1 MGSTA
6 APTALTLAGKVAIV
20 TGASRGIG
28 AATALELA
36 ERGAKV
42 VITYVSPSSEQAT
55 AALVSK
61 INGLGNGAAAIAVR
75 ADLSNTESP
84 AKIVSAT
91 QTAFGDAIDILVNNG
106 AMTMVR
112 ALGSIAVADYATVFD
127 LNVRSVIL
135 MTQAVLPHLRAPGR
149 IVNISSVGSRQGVAG
164 CSVYLASKGAV
175 EALTRCWAAELGP
188 KSHTV
193 NAVAPGA
200 TDTEMLARGT
210 ETMDG
215 LYKVDFSAA
224 TKAMTPMENRLGRTE
239 EIAAVVAMLTEPK
252 SQWVTGQTISV
263 SGGLLM
269 I

>member
-1 MGSTA
+1 M
-6 APTALTLAGKVAIV
+6 
-20 TGASRGIG
+20 
-28 AATALELA
+28 
-36 ERGAKV
+36 
-42 VITYVSPSSEQAT
+42 
-55 AALVSK
+55 SK
-61 INGLGNGAAAIAVR
+61 INDLGNGAAAIAVR
-75 ADLSNTESP
+75 ADLADPASP

-91 QTAFGDAIDILVNNG
+91 QAAFGDAIDILINNT
-106 AMTMVR
+106 AMNLVR
-112 ALGSIAVADYATVFD
+112 SLGSIEASDYAKVFD

-149 IVNISSVGSRQGVAG
+149 IINISSVGSRQGVAG
-164 CSVYLASKGAV
+164 CSVYLASKAAL

-188 KSHTV
+188 RSHTV

-210 ETMDG
+210 EVMDG
-215 LYKVDFSAA
+215 LYNVDFSAA

-239 EIAAVVAMLTEPK
+239 EVAAVVAMLAEPK